1 MEVTVAKQPKV
12 AAPFQLLKMSYI

>member
-12 AAPFQLLKMSYI
+12 AAPFQLLQMSYI